1 MVEYSEVGALRIREH
16 KMGRQ
21 PPVILKEFPDCRNQ
35 GACRAFLRDM
45 EALLFHSY
53 RPRIIFDLSH
63 VDHMNAAG
71 IDLLLKC
78 VVEIADRDGYLK
90 LAAPSAQ
97 AALVLELTQLNGV
110 VEIFDTV
117 EGAME
122 SFGVYHLPEPHRPES
137 LPQNP

>member
-1 MVEYSEVGALRIREH
+1 
-16 KMGRQ
+16 MGQQ
-21 PPVILKEFPDCRNQ
+21 PSVIVKEFPDCTNQ
-35 GACRAFLRDM
+35 GACRAFLREL

-53 RPRIIFDLSH
+53 RPQIIFDLSH

-90 LAAPSAQ
+90 LAAPSPQ
-97 AALVLELTQLNGV
+97 AALILELTQLNGV

-122 SFGVYHLPEPHRPES
+122 TFGVYHQLETRRPES

>member
-1 MVEYSEVGALRIREH
+1 
-16 KMGRQ
+16 MGQQ
-21 PPVILKEFPDCRNQ
+21 PPVIVKEFPDCTDQ

-53 RPRIIFDLSH
+53 RPQIIFDLSH

-78 VVEIADRDGYLK
+78 VVQIADRDGYLK

-97 AALVLELTQLNGV
+97 AALILELTQLNGV

-117 EGAME
+117 ETAME
-122 SFGVYHLPEPHRPES
+122 SFGVFPLAESRRPES
-137 LPQNP
+137 LPQIP

>member
-1 MVEYSEVGALRIREH
+1 
-16 KMGRQ
+16 MGQQ
-21 PPVILKEFPDCRNQ
+21 PPVLVKNFPDCRNQ
-35 GACRAFLRDM
+35 GACRAFLREM
-45 EALLFHSY
+45 EAFLFQSY
-53 RPRIIFDLSH
+53 RPQIIFDLSH

-78 VVEIADRDGYLK
+78 IVQIANRDGYLK
-90 LAAPSAQ
+90 LASPSAQ
-97 AALVLELTQLNGV
+97 AALVLELTQLTGV

-122 SFGVYHLPEPHRPES
+122 SFGVYHLAESHRQEP